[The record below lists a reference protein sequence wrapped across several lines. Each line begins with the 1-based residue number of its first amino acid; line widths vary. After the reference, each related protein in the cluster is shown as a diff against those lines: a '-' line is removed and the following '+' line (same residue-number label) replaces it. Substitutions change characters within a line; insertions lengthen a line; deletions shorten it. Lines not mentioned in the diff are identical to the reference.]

1 MKRAALAL
9 SAACALMLAA
19 PAPALAH
26 GLGGI
31 TNLPVPGWLF
41 LVGGGTVLVV
51 SFVALG
57 LLWPEPRL
65 GAPGDGRPFPRTL
78 QAVLLSRGLRV
89 GLQVLGVALFVLVWT
104 AAAFG
109 SVRVSLNLAPT
120 FIYVVFWVGMT
131 VLVVLVGNVWASVDP
146 WRGVADAVAWCAAR
160 LGYGRPALPYPE
172 RLGVW
177 PAFGLLFGFVT
188 LELVYQDPADPRILA
203 DAIVVYSAVTWTG
216 MIVYGRDAWGRNGD
230 GFALFFELLSRIAL
244 FGSRER
250 AARREVILRRPLSAL
265 TFVDRRRG
273 AVAFVALMLGSV
285 AFDGFSRSSWWQE
298 RIYDIRSGI
307 ESAERADLVVMA
319 LNLGLLVLTVTIVA
333 TAYTFAVRS
342 AQRIAGPAVD
352 LRGVFLGSLIP
363 IAFVYALAHYLT
375 YLLVQGQFVL
385 PLLSDPF
392 GKGWDVIGTADFT
405 PKLDVLTPN
414 QTWYTQVVA
423 LVIGHVVA
431 LVVAHDRAVALVS
444 PAQRAVRTQYAML
457 ALMVL
462 YTVGGMWLLSLS

>member
-1 MKRAALAL
+1 VL
-9 SAACALMLAA
+9 SAACALPLVV
-19 PAPALAH
+19 PSPALAH

-51 SFVALG
+51 SFIALG

-78 QAVLLSRGLRV
+78 QAVLLWRGLSI

-109 SVRVSLNLAPT
+109 SERALLNPAPT

-131 VLVVLVGNVWASVDP
+131 VAVVLLGNVWASVDP
-146 WRGVADAVAWCAAR
+146 WRAIGNATAWCTHR
-160 LGYGRPALPYPE
+160 LGYRRPPRPYPQ

-177 PAFGLLFGFVT
+177 PAFALLLGFVT

-203 DAIVVYSAVTWTG
+203 NAIIVYSAVTWTG
-216 MIVYGRDAWGRNGD
+216 MIVYGRDVWRRNGD
-230 GFALFFELLSRIAL
+230 GFALFFEFLSRVAL

-250 AARREVILRRPLSAL
+250 DRDREVILRRPFSAL

-285 AFDGFSRSSWWQE
+285 AFDGFSRSSWWQD
-298 RIYDIRSGI
+298 RIYDIR
-307 ESAERADLVVMA
+307 AEITSTEHADLVVMA
-319 LNLGLLVLTVTIVA
+319 VNFALFLLTVAIVA
-333 TAYTFAVRS
+333 TAYSLAVHW

-375 YLLVQGQFVL
+375 YLLVQAQYAL
-385 PLLSDPF
+385 PQLSDPYAR
-392 GKGWDVIGTADFT
+392 GWDLIGTADFT

-414 QTWYTQVVA
+414 QTWYTQVAA

-444 PAQRAVRTQYAML
+444 PAERAVRTQYAML

-462 YTVGGMWLLSLS
+462 YTVGGMWLLSLT